1 MFAGP
6 EKAAV
11 LSGLSVVDS
20 KRKSGYGRALVAAAE
35 DLARKEGAKMM
46 ILWADKNE
54 WVLDWYKRL
63 GYVESDYP
71 REPEDGAESL
81 QELEKKLV

>member
-1 MFAGP
+1 M
-6 EKAAV
+6 
-11 LSGLSVVDS
+11 SVVDS
-20 KRKSGYGRALVAAAE
+20 KRRSGYGRALVAAE
-35 DLARKEGAKMM
+35 DLARKERAKMM
-46 ILWADKNE
+46 ILWADKND

>member
-46 ILWADKNE
+46 ILWADKND
-54 WVLDWYKRL
+54 WVIDWYKRL

-71 REPEDGAESL
+71 RELEDGDENL

>member
-1 MFAGP
+1 MWGRSNIIVTSDGCGLVTVSFENDMFSGP

-46 ILWADKNE
+46 ILWG
-54 WVLDWYKRL
+54 R
-63 GYVESDYP
+63 
-71 REPEDGAESL
+71 
-81 QELEKKLV
+81 